1 MSTKFYDPKAERA
14 LAGAMADKERA
25 EAANTMVRAQL
36 NRVAVDK
43 ARAELAD
50 EQARR
55 ATQRQGEQRQ
65 LKRAA
70 RAERWASVRAATRA
84 FTERLRSLVPLL
96 IGGIAMGAPILIG
109 WNGQLITAREV
120 LHLDALAWVFP
131 VALEGG
137 AWWLAYLVHRAI
149 RACLPTGRL
158 RAWTWVLALVAAA
171 MNFWHGMAA
180 YGPIGGTGL
189 ALASLLGIGLWELT
203 ASQFTNAATGRSA
216 VDVRTMWL
224 RRLRY
229 PRLSWAAASLAA
241 ALGPD
246 TDRDVAWRAAW
257 LDRYGVG
264 LDATRRERRLGRV
277 VLQYHQRTDLKIARN
292 GGFVIMAG
300 QVQRAFV
307 DEVRELVDAE
317 RTAATEQAERIIRE
331 ANEALGA
338 VGMLFGPD
346 TVRHG
351 FGANMNE
358 GFTSVDQH
366 ELTGRPREL
375 LGLVQAAVDA
385 GALLPNP
392 SVKAIGRMF
401 KGFGVPTAIAVRDYL
416 RTDPTRD
423 AGRAA

>member
-1 MSTKFYDPKAERA
+1 MSTKFYDAKAERA
-14 LAGAMADKERA
+14 LAGAMADKQRA
-25 EAANTMVRAQL
+25 EAANTMVQAQL

-43 ARAELAD
+43 ARAEFAD
-50 EQARR
+50 EQQRR
-55 ATQRQGEQRQ
+55 ATQRQMELRQ
-65 LKRAA
+65 AKRAA
-70 RAERWASVRAATRA
+70 RAGRWTAFRAATRLISD
-84 FTERLRSLVPLL
+84 RLRSLIPLF
-96 IGGIAMGAPILIG
+96 IGGVAMGSPILIG

-149 RACLPTGRL
+149 RAGLPTGRL
-158 RAWTWVLALVAAA
+158 RAWTWVLVLVAAA
-171 MNFWHGMAA
+171 MNFWHGTAA

-216 VDVRTMWL
+216 AEVRTAWL

-246 TDRDVAWRAAW
+246 TDRDTAWQAAW

-264 LDATRRERRLGRV
+264 PDATRRERRLGRV
-277 VLQYHQRTDLKIARN
+277 VLRYHQRTDLKIARN

-317 RTAATEQAERIIRE
+317 RAAATEQAQRVIQE
-331 ANEALGA
+331 AHETLGA
-338 VGMLFGPD
+338 VAMLFGPD
-346 TVRHG
+346 IARD
-351 FGANMNE
+351 GANE
-358 GFTSVDQH
+358 GFTDSDQP

-375 LGLVQAAVDA
+375 LGLVQAAIDT
-385 GALLPNP
+385 GTLPAHP

-416 RTDPTRD
+416 RAESS
-423 AGRAA
+423 AGASEEERAA